1 MFLLYLCFCVKC
13 YIFHLLLALLLLNI
27 SVGLASLDYLLKTF
41 KLHSLML
48 KASWI
53 TEGNLVT
60 EAARAADFLVF
71 GSNSA
76 QFLMCFHFITFLV

>member
-1 MFLLYLCFCVKC
+1 MHSNRKYTSAVCYVKV
-13 YIFHLLLALLLLNI
+13 L
-27 SVGLASLDYLLKTF
+27 SQV
-41 KLHSLML
+41 HSLML

-76 QFLMCFHFITFLV
+76 QFLMCFHFFTFLV